1 MAVIHSTKLLV
12 GLILTI
18 GASTA
23 IDSDTTCKTG
33 DADVG
38 GVTNHATPSGRELDG
53 DVASFLQVRLEE
65 TRKSEASISQM
76 ANALVSR
83 LEDEAKRVVAKF
95 ERLGY
100 STNDWM
106 AKLKSR
112 FAKLTLS
119 EIESSARSAGDTT
132 TPQCVAIKGAA
143 ASYRFGAHGEMM
155 AGAAAAEDLENEGFN
170 FVRGFNVSA
179 ELSKDGYED
188 WDYMGWWEKGGD
200 CMITFQGSSNNA
212 DFVNNWD
219 PTPVTWMG
227 LDSVHRG
234 LTTELNALVE
244 QIDFAAM
251 KEKCT
256 GTLTATGHSLGGG
269 LAQLFSAAMNHPND
283 ELGADLHVDAV
294 YTFGAMPVAHE
305 SLANGVDGCFQG
317 GLFFTAQK
325 NETTGKIGVDIV
337 ANTNVGGTT
346 KEFDPIKSDKILLF
360 GPGVEDTYEC
370 GNKLPIADLEDTG
383 FSLHLIQMYEFY
395 MQCISYSEFMA
406 FMTALT
412 SH

>member
-23 IDSDTTCKTG
+23 IESDTTC
-33 DADVG
+33 
-38 GVTNHATPSGRELDG
+38 NHATPNGHELDG

-76 ANALVSR
+76 ANALASQ
-83 LEDEAKRVVAKF
+83 LEEEAKRVVAKL

-100 STNDWM
+100 SANDWM

-119 EIESSARSAGDTT
+119 EIESSARSAGDTQ
-132 TPQCVAIKGAA
+132 TPRCVAIKGAA

-155 AGAAAAEDLENEGFN
+155 AGSAASADLENAGFN

-179 ELSKDGYED
+179 EKETDGYED

-219 PTPVTWMG
+219 PTPVSWMG

-234 LTTELNALVE
+234 LTRELNALVE
-244 QIDFAAM
+244 QIDFGAM
-251 KEKCT
+251 RDKCT
-256 GTLTATGHSLGGG
+256 GSLTATGHSLGGG
-269 LAQLFSAAMNHPND
+269 LAQLFSAAMNHPDDALNA
-283 ELGADLHVDAV
+283 GLHVDAV

-305 SLANGVDGCFQG
+305 SLANGVESDGCFQG
-317 GLFFTAQK
+317 GLFFTAQQQE
-325 NETTGKIGVDIV
+325 NGKVGVDIV
-337 ANTNVGGTT
+337 ANTNVGGET

-370 GNKLPIADLEDTG
+370 GTKLPLADLEDTG

-395 MQCISYSEFMA
+395 MGCISYAEFMA
-406 FMTALT
+406 FMTALQ
-412 SH
+412 SAH